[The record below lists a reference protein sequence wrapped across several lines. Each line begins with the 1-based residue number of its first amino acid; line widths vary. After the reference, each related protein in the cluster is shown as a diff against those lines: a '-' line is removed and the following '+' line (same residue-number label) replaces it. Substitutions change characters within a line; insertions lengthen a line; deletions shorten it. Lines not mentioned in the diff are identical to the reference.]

1 MPPPVPAPERD
12 PSESE
17 NSTVYFVQQET
28 RTQRS
33 NQGWSN
39 QEGEAS
45 QEPVRRALSRPL
57 PDTAHLRAVAGGLS
71 LIEKIGHE
79 LKRIAQVLG
88 SGPQGPV
95 PPKPDA
101 VPSGIWE
108 PTVTQPQVS
117 THPPIPPRPL
127 EPLVSPVVSPRPPW
141 EVTETTA
148 RPGQIRRSARQQR
161 GASPTEWRPQLE
173 GRPRSMASGS
183 YGSFQS
189 ISGSNVSSPL
199 NSQFSVAQDV
209 PSHRSV
215 QARAAAICG
224 PKRSG
229 AQGMSGMSARA
240 FQGLA
245 RPATQQGAA
254 PKFLWHQREAVDP
267 LDGVILE
274 EAQNIDLRP
283 QSPLRQASA
292 RAGQIQV
299 QAQKRQNG
307 AGGPPKAFADAL
319 AQAVKDFDGRS
330 PSELNRPQ
338 ASPLSPRARESSL
351 QRQSARTPEPPWA
364 NWPQEE
370 ANLTVQ
376 SPRETGRPS
385 DFQRDQRGGQ
395 AETGQRLVEEHDL
408 RNQHTQQ
415 ERYQAAAS
423 AASAA
428 SAATAGSILGASEV
442 IDGPEFQRRHSVA
455 TEDSS
460 VAASERSRRRRSRRE
475 DDDGQSVSDR
485 SRRRRRRHSEDG
497 TTSER
502 SRRSR
507 RSHRGDEDDASETT
521 SQHSRRRRR
530 RRQEEDGESQ
540 SSRRREREE
549 EPEDGQ
555 RLERIQEESG
565 SPSSPK
571 ESKRSQGAPPPLEAR
586 GSQAPESRDAQL
598 PKGKAAEA
606 QLSMSKSCGST
617 ALPSSPGNF
626 SSATTSSRTMP
637 QLQAEARPE
646 EEVLSAA
653 EKRWQDEIDSIRRQ
667 AMRYSKGQRLRGPS
681 ITEDTMTK

>member
-1 MPPPVPAPERD
+1 MPPPVPAQE

-28 RTQRS
+28 RTHRS
-33 NQGWSN
+33 NQGWTN

-45 QEPVRRALSRPL
+45 QQPVRRALSRPL
-57 PDTAHLRAVAGGLS
+57 PDTAHLRAVAVGLS

-95 PPKPDA
+95 PPKPA

-108 PTVTQPQVS
+108 PTAQQVS

-127 EPLVSPVVSPRPPW
+127 EPLVSPRPPW

-224 PKRSG
+224 PKRSL
-229 AQGMSGMSARA
+229 SARA

-245 RPATQQGAA
+245 PATQQGAA

-274 EAQNIDLRP
+274 DAQNIDLRP

-307 AGGPPKAFADAL
+307 GGGPPKAFADAL
-319 AQAVKDFDGRS
+319 AQAVKDCDGRS

-376 SPRETGRPS
+376 SPRETGHPS
-385 DFQRDQRGGQ
+385 DFQREQRQ
-395 AETGQRLVEEHDL
+395 AETGPRLVEEQHEL
-408 RNQHTQQ
+408 RNQHAQQ

-428 SAATAGSILGASEV
+428 SAATAGSILGAAEV

-485 SRRRRRRHSEDG
+485 SRRRRRHSEDG

-507 RSHRGDEDDASETT
+507 RSRRGDEDDASETT

-571 ESKRSQGAPPPLEAR
+571 ESKRSQGAPPPLQAR
-586 GSQAPESRDAQL
+586 GSQEPQEPRESDAL
-598 PKGKAAEA
+598 RKGKAAEA

-626 SSATTSSRTMP
+626 SSATASSRTMP

>member
-1 MPPPVPAPERD
+1 MPPPVPAQE

-28 RTQRS
+28 RTHRS
-33 NQGWSN
+33 NQGWTN

-45 QEPVRRALSRPL
+45 QQPVRRALSRPL

-79 LKRIAQVLG
+79 LKRISQVLG
-88 SGPQGPV
+88 SGPQVPV

-108 PTVTQPQVS
+108 PTVAQPQVS
-117 THPPIPPRPL
+117 THPPAPPRPV
-127 EPLVSPVVSPRPPW
+127 EPLVSPRPPW

-189 ISGSNVSSPL
+189 MSGSNVSSPL

-224 PKRSG
+224 PKRSL
-229 AQGMSGMSARA
+229 SARA

-245 RPATQQGAA
+245 CPPQQGA
-254 PKFLWHQREAVDP
+254 PKFLWHGEAVDP

-376 SPRETGRPS
+376 SPRETGHPT
-385 DFQRDQRGGQ
+385 DFQRDQRQ
-395 AETGQRLVEEHDL
+395 AETGQRLLEEL
-408 RNQHTQQ
+408 RNQHAQQ

-428 SAATAGSILGASEV
+428 SAATAGSILGAAEV

-485 SRRRRRRHSEDG
+485 SRRRRRHSEDG

-507 RSHRGDEDDASETT
+507 RSRRGDEDDASETT

-571 ESKRSQGAPPPLEAR
+571 ESKRSQGAPPPLEVR
-586 GSQAPESRDAQL
+586 GSQEPRESDAL
-598 PKGKAAEA
+598 RKGKAAEA

-681 ITEDTMTK
+681 ITEDTMQ